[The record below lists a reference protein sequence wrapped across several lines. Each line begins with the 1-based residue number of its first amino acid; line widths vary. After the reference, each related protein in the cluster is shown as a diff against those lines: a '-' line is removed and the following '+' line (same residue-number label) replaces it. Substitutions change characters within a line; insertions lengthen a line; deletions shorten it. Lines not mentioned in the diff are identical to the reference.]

1 MTYIFIFISNI
12 INTSYPG
19 GVADDGYLPLAKF
32 CVKSP
37 ATPIKHQKNH
47 NFSRK
52 NSICTKI
59 SNSFQNWML
68 ILEVSEM
75 FNSLFITLFTIK

>member
-1 MTYIFIFISNI
+1 MTYIFIFITNI

-52 NSICTKI
+52 KLNLHENFKFLPELDAYFGSKRDV
-59 SNSFQNWML
+59 Q
-68 ILEVSEM
+68 
-75 FNSLFITLFTIK
+75 

>member
-19 GVADDGYLPLAKF
+19 GAADDGYLPLAKF

-37 ATPIKHQKNH
+37 ATPIKHRKNH

-52 NSICTKI
+52 NLNLHENFKFLSK
-59 SNSFQNWML
+59 L
-68 ILEVSEM
+68 
-75 FNSLFITLFTIK
+75 SLNLHKK

>member
-12 INTSYPG
+12 INRSYPG
-19 GVADDGYLPLAKF
+19 GVADDGYLPLAIF

-52 NSICTKI
+52 NL
-59 SNSFQNWML
+59 N
-68 ILEVSEM
+68 
-75 FNSLFITLFTIK
+75 FI

>member
-52 NSICTKI
+52 KPQFARKFRIPFKI
-59 SNSFQNWML
+59 KS
-68 ILEVSEM
+68 
-75 FNSLFITLFTIK
+75 